1 MAWVSLFEKIGF
13 KTVKQENIG
22 FPEGRDIDV
31 PQALFVL
38 ETKDDSASW
47 IQLTQRRSRRS
58 AASGSWRIMSRS
70 IGEVFLAR
78 LLFSARHGN
87 VSEWF
92 ADFSDR
98 LEAYVRIEWLVLVW
112 FVGAALFS
120 VQTASVPLTFGSLLL
135 AFFTWRRNQR

>member
-1 MAWVSLFEKIGF
+1 
-13 KTVKQENIG
+13 
-22 FPEGRDIDV
+22 
-31 PQALFVL
+31 
-38 ETKDDSASW
+38 
-47 IQLTQRRSRRS
+47 
-58 AASGSWRIMSRS
+58 MSRS